1 VIASPTSLSSWFA
14 TNTLVRGVVMSE
26 RNFSAGSEY
35 GGWAP
40 AIVNSQS
47 LCKGSDEV
55 LGSQT
60 VI

>member
-1 VIASPTSLSSWFA
+1 
-14 TNTLVRGVVMSE
+14 MSE